1 MNITFS
7 LPTMIDATG
16 ILQGL
21 SGENAAKTGESEGS
35 DGFAELLSN
44 LAAIVPAATLVAPAE
59 DGRQEAGLSGG
70 KNLPV
75 ALQDLPDDGPGEP
88 TIRRPEAELSAV
100 LSLLQGLGPV
110 AQLPVPTPANSN
122 PIASKVSAPAQTPIA
137 HLLEPVPN
145 ANPSAIRSLSTAPA
159 TPLEAA
165 ISSTGVGA
173 GAASAGKGGELQGL
187 GPVAQLPVPTP
198 ANSNPVASKVPSP
211 AQTPTAHLLEP
222 VPNADPSAIRSLSTA
237 PATPLEAVI
246 SSTGEGAGAASA
258 RKGEG
263 LHVRIAAAARPVE
276 AGVALPIQPVI
287 AEAARGERPAAVID
301 GAPLANAALAPKQ
314 VPASTEA
321 RGSAATAAVSLQTS
335 TGDTASDADRQ
346 PSDDAGTA
354 ERSAAAPRAANNVD
368 TAKPTGPAFA
378 AQIDDAAPALRP
390 VTSTHRPIATDPF
403 ADVERVVEH
412 LMAARQTDLS
422 KPAAIAVAHRDFGAL
437 TVTFAPAADGM
448 NVEIAAETNESQRA
462 LAAAMAQD
470 RGTVRAQDTAPQSAA
485 QQNQTA
491 PHAQDRS
498 ASGSQSGAG
507 FAPGHGSNQSQG
519 DNPRSQN
526 SDQRGRHG
534 GTATPGNPNTARPS
548 SDDALYA

>member
-1 MNITFS
+1 MNISFS
-7 LPTMIDATG
+7 LPTTIDATG

-44 LAAIVPAATLVAPAE
+44 LAAIVPAATLVAPAQ
-59 DGRQEAGLSGG
+59 DGRQEDGLSGG

-75 ALQDLPDDGPGEP
+75 ALQALPDDGVGEP
-88 TIRRPEAELSAV
+88 ANRTPEAELSAV
-100 LSLLQGLGPV
+100 LALLQGLGPV
-110 AQLPVPTPANSN
+110 AQLPVPSPANSN
-122 PIASKVSAPAQTPIA
+122 PVASKVLAPVQTPTA

-159 TPLEAA
+159 SSLDAA
-165 ISSTGVGA
+165 LSS
-173 GAASAGKGGELQGL
+173 
-187 GPVAQLPVPTP
+187 
-198 ANSNPVASKVPSP
+198 
-211 AQTPTAHLLEP
+211 
-222 VPNADPSAIRSLSTA
+222 I
-237 PATPLEAVI
+237 
-246 SSTGEGAGAASA
+246 GEGVDAASA
-258 RKGEG
+258 RKGGE
-263 LHVRIAAAARPVE
+263 LKVRITAAARPVE
-276 AGVALPIQPVI
+276 AGVALPIHPVI
-287 AEAARGERPAAVID
+287 AEAARGERPAAAID
-301 GAPLANAALAPKQ
+301 GAPLANATLATKQ

-321 RGSAATAAVSLQTS
+321 RGSAATVAVSSQTS

-346 PSDDAGTA
+346 PSDDAGTP

-368 TAKPTGPAFA
+368 TPKPTGPAFA
-378 AQIDDAAPALRP
+378 AQIEDAAPALRP
-390 VTSTHRPIATDPF
+390 VASTPRPIATDPF

-422 KPAAIAVAHRDFGAL
+422 KPAAIAVAHREFGAL

-507 FAPGHGSNQSQG
+507 FAQGHGSHQSQG